1 MSSSDRNLPK
11 ISFEFFPPRSP
22 MASMNLWTAVERL
35 APLGPK
41 FVSVTYGAAG
51 STRDRT
57 LAAILAIRERA
68 RLDVAGHLT
77 CVGASKDD
85 VLKVARAYAK
95 LGCRRIVALRG
106 DAPDGEDWA
115 AHPDGFAGSVELIE
129 ALAGMGGFEI
139 AVAAYPEPHPDAVSP
154 DADVEHLKRKIDA
167 GASSAITQ
175 LFFDNE
181 VFLRFRDRCVAAG
194 IDAPIIP
201 GIMPVENF
209 DKMRRFA
216 QRCRTAIPP
225 QMERAYR
232 NAENEDQHDMLS
244 VAICASQCDRLIEEG
259 VEHLHFYTMNK
270 PDLPYQVCQALGVQ
284 PVPMQMAAS
293 CG

>member
-1 MSSSDRNLPK
+1 MPQSGRTQPK
-11 ISFEFFPPRSP
+11 ISFEFFPPKSP
-22 MASMNLWTAVERL
+22 RASMNLWTAVERL
-35 APLGPK
+35 APLGPD

-77 CVGASKDD
+77 CVGASKDE

-106 DAPDGEDWA
+106 DAPDGEAWA
-115 AHPDGFAGSVELIE
+115 PHPKGFSGSVELVE
-129 ALAGMGGFEI
+129 ALARMGGFDSY
-139 AVAAYPEPHPDAVSP
+139 VAAYPEPHPDAAGP

-167 GASSAITQ
+167 GATAAITQ

-181 VFLRFRDRCVAAG
+181 VFLRFRDKCAKAG

-209 DKMRRFA
+209 ERMKNFA
-216 QRCRTAIPP
+216 ARCRTSIPP
-225 QMERAYR
+225 QMEKAYA
-232 NAENEDQHDMLS
+232 NAADEDQHDLLS

-259 VEHLHFYTMNK
+259 VERLHLYTMNK
-270 PDLPYQVCQALGVQ
+270 PDLPYQVATALGVE
-284 PVPMQMAAS
+284 PVPMQVAAS